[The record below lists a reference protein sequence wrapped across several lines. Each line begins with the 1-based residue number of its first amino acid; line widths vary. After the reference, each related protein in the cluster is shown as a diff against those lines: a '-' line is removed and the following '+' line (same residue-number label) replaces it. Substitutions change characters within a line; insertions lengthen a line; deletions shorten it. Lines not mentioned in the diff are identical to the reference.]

1 MRALHR
7 FHAVSSEGFFMT
19 THFSSTMGR
28 LGATVTGTIR
38 VQLVAIPNFN

>member
-1 MRALHR
+1 ML
-7 FHAVSSEGFFMT
+7 SEGFFMT
-19 THFSSTMGR
+19 KYFSATMGR